1 MIDWDRHKRPQYEP
15 PSWIEWQPT
24 NPMKYLFMLCLVLW
38 ILPVLFGLILT
49 PLGAIVNILFVDWVM
64 YKRDTSFLN
73 RDRD

>member
-1 MIDWDRHKRPQYEP
+1 
-15 PSWIEWQPT
+15 
-24 NPMKYLFMLCLVLW
+24 MKYLFMLCLVLW